1 MICKEKKV
9 PGLGFAKLY
18 PLEAILKA
26 IFFVQKRVESNSRE
40 RNEFKM
46 VLERERGEYIV
57 PGKWKSRSEIEVDFI
72 FKRWNSALFFGVF
85 NFSCCRYQTVHF
97 HVYVLSVCVGF
108 FEVYLGHAWHGIFY
122 KFFYKTR
129 QNWIWAP

>member
-1 MICKEKKV
+1 LICKEKKV

-46 VLERERGEYIV
+46 VLEREREGNI
-57 PGKWKSRSEIEVDFI
+57 S
-72 FKRWNSALFFGVF
+72 
-85 NFSCCRYQTVHF
+85 
-97 HVYVLSVCVGF
+97 
-108 FEVYLGHAWHGIFY
+108 YLGNENLAV
-122 KFFYKTR
+122 K
-129 QNWIWAP
+129 